1 MKQARVGA
9 LLFIVVLLQAA
20 LIRDIGI
27 LGSHGDI
34 VLLVPIA
41 VGIAHGP
48 ERGAVA
54 GFAAGFA
61 IDLLVQTPFGL
72 FSLSYLLTG
81 YVVGAFQSGVLRATW
96 WLPVLAAFA
105 GSVLGVGIFALTATV
120 VGVEGLLDYELIRIA
135 VAVTLP
141 NMVFVLPALR
151 VVRWLDETQAHV
163 KPLLR

>member
-1 MKQARVGA
+1 MRQARVVA

-27 LGSHGDI
+27 FGAHGDI

-41 VGIAHGP
+41 VGVVHGP
-48 ERGAVA
+48 ERGAIA
-54 GFAAGFA
+54 GFMAGLA
-61 IDLLVQTPFGL
+61 MDLLVTTPFGL

-105 GSVLGVGIFALTATV
+105 GSALGVGIFAITATV
-120 VGVEGLLDYELIRIA
+120 VGVEGLLDDELIRIA
-135 VAVTLP
+135 VAVALP
-141 NMVFVLPALR
+141 NMVFVLPAIR
-151 VVRWLDETQAHV
+151 AVRWLEATQAHV
-163 KPLLR
+163 RPLLR